1 MPLEAETVFDG
12 ETHLVINPLLPAPGT
27 DNGLPIPP
35 KEFWEGWG
43 EVLAHYL
50 DSGKDDMAAMLGV
63 LEAAGGDPSDL
74 RRVLD
79 FGCASGRLVRSF
91 PRREGGEDWGGG
103 SKARPVAGLQ
113 PHVG

>member
-1 MPLEAETVFDG
+1 MPLEAERVFDG

-27 DNGLPIPP
+27 DDGLPIPP

-63 LEAAGGDPSDL
+63 LEAGGVAACGLPPE
-74 RRVLD
+74 VG
-79 FGCASGRLVRSF
+79 FGCGAGRMPSYF
-91 PRREGGEDWGGG
+91 PRH
-103 SKARPVAGLQ
+103 AGAA
-113 PHVG
+113 H